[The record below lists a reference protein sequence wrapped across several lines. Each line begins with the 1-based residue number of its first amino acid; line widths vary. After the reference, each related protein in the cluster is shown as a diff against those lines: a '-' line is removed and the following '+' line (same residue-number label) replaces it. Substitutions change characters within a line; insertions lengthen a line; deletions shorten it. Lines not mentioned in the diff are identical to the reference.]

1 MWNKIVNPET
11 GRKVNI
17 NGKIGSKILQKY
29 VRLMRQSTMSGGW
42 SENWLFGGSLTK
54 DDSTPITSVFT
65 DKVPLK

>member
-29 VRLMRQSTMSGGW
+29 VRLMRQSTMSGG
-42 SENWLFGGSLTK
+42 
-54 DDSTPITSVFT
+54 
-65 DKVPLK
+65 